1 MIAGKKALAV
11 EADRI
16 LFERTS
22 GYQNTPGK
30 VWGPP
35 IWEFAARG
43 GGK

>member
-1 MIAGKKALAV
+1 MIDGKKALAV
-11 EADRI
+11 EAERI

-35 IWEFAARG
+35 IWEFAVRG